1 MSNNYEWGLADGAL
15 YEIRTREK
23 AIEELLPEDEEITK
37 PYVLG
42 LWNSNGDGL
51 ALQGTRREIVEYL
64 SLAIA
69 HVKRETDPRLELDQA
84 IKRVKAVR
92 AERNSV
98 METEGDTGY
107 ALAEIRRLD
116 EEEVGLLCELADIAE
131 DVNEDLFS
139 I

>member
-1 MSNNYEWGLADGAL
+1 MSNNYIWGDAANAL
-15 YEIRTREK
+15 YEIRTREI
-23 AIEELLPEDEEITK
+23 ALEELLPEDDAVDK
-37 PYVLG
+37 PFVLG

-64 SLAIA
+64 TRAIA

-92 AERNSV
+92 AERNTV

-107 ALAEIRRLD
+107 GLAEIRRLD
-116 EEEVGLLCELADIAE
+116 EEEIGLLSELAEIAE

-139 I
+139 S